1 MKGLFY
7 SIMIALIIIPILALI
22 LFYSQTAIPQNIA
35 TKIRADELQ
44 YFSESIKED
53 LSRFLQINGKRALV
67 AAVNAS
73 VSNGIGLDNASLR
86 LIEVIENGT
95 LYGNQTFADQ
105 KNFSVWEKNI
115 NDIALKSGF
124 DINLTVLYLNVTQ
137 NDSFSVLFS
146 TTVYIN
152 ISDNRA
158 GMSILKNMSIAE
170 AISVENIQDP
180 LYQIKTNG
188 TIFRTIKKS
197 PFSKISNPP
206 TNLSNL
212 TSDVF
217 NRYYHSSTNG
227 PSFLNR
233 LEGKVTSSPYGL
245 DSFIYLPE
253 LAISNPSL
261 SDLDYE
267 YWTNIPGYLLN
278 HSKDYDPPLDP
289 IYNWIRISCS
299 GAADY
304 NINSSLDTTC

>member
-7 SIMIALIIIPILALI
+7 SIMIALFIMPILALI

-53 LSRFLQINGKRALV
+53 LARFLQINGKRAMV

-73 VSNGIGLDNASLR
+73 MSNGIGLDNASLR

-105 KNFSVWEKNI
+105 KNFSEWKKSI
-115 NDIALKSGF
+115 RDIALKSGF
-124 DINLTVLYLNVTQ
+124 DINLTLMSLDVIQ
-137 NDSFSVLFS
+137 NDSFSILFS

-158 GMSILKNMSIAE
+158 EMSILKNMSIAE
-170 AISVENIQDP
+170 AISIENIQDP

-197 PFSKISNPP
+197 PFSKILDPP

-212 TSDVF
+212 TF
-217 NRYYHSSTNG
+217 NVINKYYYSSISG

-233 LEGKVTSSPYGL
+233 LEGKTTSSAYGL
-245 DSFIYLPE
+245 ESFIYLPE
-253 LAISNPSL
+253 HESPNPSL
-261 SDLDYE
+261 SVLDYE
-267 YWTNIPGYLLN
+267 YWKNIPGYLLN
-278 HSKDYDPPLDP
+278 SSKTYDPPLDS
-289 IYNWIRISCS
+289 IYNWLKISCQ
-299 GAADY
+299 AATDY
-304 NINSSLDTTC
+304 NLNSTLNTAC